1 MEWELKDSV
10 WDFGEL
16 IGSSSSLGVHKNG
29 GGFSVDLKLGGLGD
43 LGFGSFE
50 KLKETTGS
58 TTSSSPSGSSKRSRV
73 VSNGAQIMSCL
84 VDGCNADLSKFRDYY
99 RRHRVCE
106 RHSKTPLVT
115 IGGKEQRFCQQCS
128 RFQAIGE
135 FDEKKRSCR
144 KRLDGHNRR
153 RRKPQPEAFHMS
165 SGSFWS
171 NHQGAR
177 LLCFSGPEAYQT
189 SSAGSVLAWPRIAKH
204 RQDLH
209 AADQQSI
216 ISNST
221 PCLYNGGDKR
231 SPFSLV
237 NYPERRNQTIPEVS
251 ACHRL
256 VNSSTSPEIGRGHQK
271 ILSDR
276 LTQCINSKHAHSL
289 LSSHPTQ
296 PLDVIHYSDQSIGIG
311 LDNDGLVQYSHSQGV
326 ENPSLLVPQG
336 SNETNPRNQ
345 IFQVAPD
352 DLLEKRASQVLPFSW
367 K

>member
-1 MEWELKDSV
+1 
-10 WDFGEL
+10 
-16 IGSSSSLGVHKNG
+16 
-29 GGFSVDLKLGGLGD
+29 
-43 LGFGSFE
+43 
-50 KLKETTGS
+50 
-58 TTSSSPSGSSKRSRV
+58 
-73 VSNGAQIMSCL
+73 
-84 VDGCNADLSKFRDYY
+84 
-99 RRHRVCE
+99 
-106 RHSKTPLVT
+106 
-115 IGGKEQRFCQQCS
+115 
-128 RFQAIGE
+128 
-135 FDEKKRSCR
+135 
-144 KRLDGHNRR
+144 
-153 RRKPQPEAFHMS
+153 MS
-165 SGSFWS
+165 SE
-171 NHQGAR
+171 NLGAR
-177 LLCFSGPEAYQT
+177 LLCFSGPEEYQT

-204 RQDLH
+204 HQDLH
-209 AADQQSI
+209 GADQQSI
-216 ISNST
+216 IPNST

-276 LTQCINSKHAHSL
+276 LTQCINSKRALSL

-336 SNETNPRNQ
+336 SNETNPCNQ